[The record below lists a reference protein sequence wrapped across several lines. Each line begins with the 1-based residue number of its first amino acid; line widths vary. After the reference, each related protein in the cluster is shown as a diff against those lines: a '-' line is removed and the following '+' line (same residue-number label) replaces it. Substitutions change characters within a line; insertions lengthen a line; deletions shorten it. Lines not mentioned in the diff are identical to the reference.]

1 MKLGWA
7 AALIA
12 SVALA
17 QTAADPDLAAAIAK
31 IKAIDNHAH
40 PLRYVAAGEKPDDEF
55 DALPCDTLEA
65 NGANPVRL
73 RPDNPELIAA
83 WRTLYGVEKATELPA
98 AKRRVMTDKGAAYP
112 AWVLDQ
118 IGTETMMANRI
129 ALGAGLTPPRFRWV
143 PFVDALMLPLRNGV
157 FQRMNPD
164 YKVFYAAEDRL
175 LQRYFAE
182 SALQAAPPTLDAF
195 TRLIAGTLERQKR
208 LGAVAVKFE
217 AAYLR
222 PLDFPEVA
230 EAEARRIYARYI
242 KALEPPAD
250 EYLKLQNFLFRYIAR
265 ESGRLGLPVQIHVAL
280 GCGDYFQVGNANP
293 LLLES
298 VINDPALRKTNFI
311 LVHGGWPAT
320 AQMASLLSKPNVWTD
335 VSFLALTLSPRALSE
350 MMRRWLELYPEKVL
364 FGTDAFVA
372 SPEVGWEETAW
383 IGAAA
388 VRQAL
393 ALALSGMMQDGEI
406 TRPRALELAQKVL
419 RENALQLYRFQ

>member
-1 MKLGWA
+1 MKAGWA
-7 AALIA
+7 AALMA

-17 QTAADPDLAAAIAK
+17 QTAADPELVAAIAK
-31 IKAIDNHAH
+31 VRAIDSHAH

-55 DALPCDTLEA
+55 DALPCDTLETS
-65 NGANPVRL
+65 GPTPVRL
-73 RPDNPELIAA
+73 RADNPEFTAA
-83 WRTLYGVEKATELPA
+83 WRTLYGVTQAAELLA
-98 AKRRVMTDKGAAYP
+98 AKRRAMTDKGAAYP

-143 PFVDALMLPLRNGV
+143 PFVDALMLPLRTGA

-164 YKVFYAAEDRL
+164 YKAFYAAEDRL

-182 SALQAAPPTLDAF
+182 SALKGPPPTLDEF
-195 TRLIAGTLERQKR
+195 TRVITATLERQKR

-222 PLDFPEVA
+222 PLDFPEVPQ
-230 EAEARRIYARYI
+230 AEARQIYARYI
-242 KALEPPAD
+242 KAPEPPAG
-250 EYLKLQNFLFRYIAR
+250 ESLKLQNFLFRYIAR

-280 GCGDYFQVGNANP
+280 GCGDYFQLRNANP
-293 LLLES
+293 VLLES
-298 VINDPALRKTNFI
+298 VVNDPALRKTNFI
-311 LVHGGWPAT
+311 FVHGGWPAT
-320 AQMASLLSKPNVWTD
+320 AEMAALLSKPNVWTD
-335 VSFLALTLSPRALSE
+335 VSFLALTLSPRALGDV
-350 MMRRWLELYPEKVL
+350 MRGWVELFPEKVL

-393 ALALSGMMQDGEI
+393 ALALTGMLQDDEI
-406 TRPRALELAQKVL
+406 TRPRALELARRVL
-419 RENALQLYRFQ
+419 RDNALQLYGLH

>member
-1 MKLGWA
+1 MKAGFV
-7 AALIA
+7 AALTV
-12 SVALA
+12 SLALA
-17 QTAADPDLAAAIAK
+17 QTTADPELVAAIAK

-55 DALPCDTLEA
+55 DALPCDTLESS
-65 NGANPVRL
+65 GPTPMRL
-73 RPDNPELIAA
+73 RPDNPEVIAA
-83 WRTLYGVEKATELPA
+83 WQALYGVTQVKEVLA
-98 AKRRVMTDKGAAYP
+98 AKRRVVTDKGVGYP
-112 AWVLDQ
+112 AWILDRL
-118 IGTETMMANRI
+118 GTETMMANRI
-129 ALGAGLTPPRFRWV
+129 AMGAGLTPPRFRWV
-143 PFVDALMLPLRNGV
+143 PFVDALMLPLRSAV

-175 LQRYFAE
+175 LQRYFTE
-182 SALQAAPPTLDAF
+182 SAVAGPPPGLEGF
-195 TRLIAGTLERQKR
+195 TRMIAATLERQKR

-222 PLDFPEVA
+222 PLDFPDLPDT
-230 EAEARRIYARYI
+230 EARQIYARYI
-242 KALEPPAD
+242 KTPEPPAG
-250 EYLKLQNFLFRYIAR
+250 ESLKLQNFLFRYIAR

-280 GCGDYFQVGNANP
+280 GCGDYFQVRNANP

-320 AQMASLLSKPNVWTD
+320 AEMASLLSKPNVWTD
-335 VSFLALTLSPRALSE
+335 VSFLALTLSPRTLSGVL
-350 MMRRWLELYPEKVL
+350 RGWLELFPEKVL

-393 ALALSGMMQDGEI
+393 ALALTGMLQDGEI

-419 RENALQLYRFQ
+419 RDNALQLYGF